1 MTLRAM
7 RMAASLLRSVGHP
20 DVTDLV
26 GGYAA
31 WEQQT
36 VDA

>member
-26 GGYAA
+26 GAYAA